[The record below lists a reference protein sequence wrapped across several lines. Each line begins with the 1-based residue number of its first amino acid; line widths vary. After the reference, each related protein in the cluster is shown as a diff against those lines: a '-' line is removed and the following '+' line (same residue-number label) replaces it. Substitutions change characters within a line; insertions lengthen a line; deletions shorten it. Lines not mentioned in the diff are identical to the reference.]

1 MHILTLQYAFLNF
14 TCFYENKTT
23 RLCDRSSF
31 FCYYKQLTLLS
42 VSWKKGMNCLNV
54 VEGGAHPYL
63 RLCNAEL
70 PKGFLLRYILFL
82 LALQPIVGLYFAT
95 L

>member
-1 MHILTLQYAFLNF
+1 
-14 TCFYENKTT
+14 
-23 RLCDRSSF
+23 
-31 FCYYKQLTLLS
+31 
-42 VSWKKGMNCLNV
+42 MNCLNV

-70 PKGFLLRYILFL
+70 LKGFLLRYILFL